1 MNLFLDCEFNDPNL
15 TLMSLGLTSED
26 NKHEFYEVVRYD
38 PEDITDDWVVKNV
51 VPILKKTPIPMAEFQ
66 EKLKT
71 FLEKFPQATIYVD
84 HPNDVG
90 YMSRAMITDDKGG
103 WFDIDIDFKIR
114 TRLSAKAS
122 VTLHNA
128 ISDAR
133 AIRDSYL
140 KLESFER

>member
-1 MNLFLDCEFNDPNL
+1 MNLSLDCEFNDPNL
-15 TLMSLGLTSED
+15 TLISMGLVSED
-26 NKHEFYEVVRYD
+26 KKHEFYEVVRYD
-38 PEDITDDWVVKNV
+38 LEDITDDWVVKNV
-51 VPILKKTPIPMAEFQ
+51 LPILKKTPIPMAEFQ

-71 FLEKFPQATIYVD
+71 FLGKFPQVTIYVD

-122 VTLHNA
+122 ETPHNA

-133 AIRDSYL
+133 AILDSQL
-140 KLESFER
+140 ALEPFER